1 MSAVVPSP
9 NPNPNPNPRPR
20 ARARAGE
27 IVILISSKVIYID
40 AVDSVK

>member
-1 MSAVVPSP
+1 MSAVVP

-40 AVDSVK
+40 EVDSVK